1 MTGNWF
7 TAPLF
12 IIICIISIQCKQ
24 PETRDKPLLFLP
36 DDLEATLWAQSPLF
50 YNPTNMDVDIKG
62 RIWITEAVNYRNFN
76 NDSAKFFHH
85 AKGDRVMILEDTDQ
99 DGIADTSKVF
109 VQDKDL

>member
-1 MTGNWF
+1 MHEKQATDYTDSHRSLMIRVWH
-7 TAPLF
+7 TASLVLL
-12 IIICIISIQCKQ
+12 ICIVSIQCKQ
-24 PETRDKPLLFLP
+24 PETPTKPLLYLP

-85 AKGDRVMILEDTDQ
+85 KLGDRVMIL
-99 DGIADTSKVF
+99 
-109 VQDKDL
+109 